1 MYASDLEQL
10 LFDLTRSADV
20 GGSDPSDMRS
30 RFQALREYSRLPR
43 GRQNRAVPLDSTQIA
58 AAILGLVPERPGWAG
73 HVSLIIGA
81 LVPAGPQTDAAFG
94 ASSLLEAVS
103 LLVAEEEVRR
113 NFLGLSIS
121 SAESGTNT
129 IGFATIKF
137 RAGGHVR
144 STTYTSSFF
153 HYELESEEA
162 ADCDNQFSPVAR
174 VLSFNRQFFRRVA
187 QEIDFLGRAE
197 RSLGDGSEYDAEDAE
212 QLRRQRL
219 GVQSHSRYLMIG
231 VDNQVTW
238 PKEEKLVK
246 FDRFTMVLMPKTDN
260 YVQSISID
268 LSANGLSMQDA
279 RTVVNRFLSLMTW
292 CYDQFAISQPG
303 WAGNPVP
310 VPVPRRDLAFSTAT
324 SWVFDRKMPTD
335 KDVQRALALYREARN
350 AEQNY
355 FVSYAV
361 LNYYKILEI
370 RHEKTIKWIE
380 DVFPLIEKEIRA
392 PVAREFHA
400 ERGSLSIGKHIVA
413 YYRTAVAHALQRT
426 VKSDP
431 DHVEEIYRLHN
442 AAEILRA
449 LARHLI
455 STELK
460 VSDSPWSGD

>member
-1 MYASDLEQL
+1 
-10 LFDLTRSADV
+10 
-20 GGSDPSDMRS
+20 
-30 RFQALREYSRLPR
+30 
-43 GRQNRAVPLDSTQIA
+43 
-58 AAILGLVPERPGWAG
+58 
-73 HVSLIIGA
+73 
-81 LVPAGPQTDAAFG
+81 
-94 ASSLLEAVS
+94 
-103 LLVAEEEVRR
+103 
-113 NFLGLSIS
+113 
-121 SAESGTNT
+121 
-129 IGFATIKF
+129 
-137 RAGGHVR
+137 
-144 STTYTSSFF
+144 
-153 HYELESEEA
+153 
-162 ADCDNQFSPVAR
+162 
-174 VLSFNRQFFRRVA
+174 
-187 QEIDFLGRAE
+187 
-197 RSLGDGSEYDAEDAE
+197 
-212 QLRRQRL
+212 
-219 GVQSHSRYLMIG
+219 
-231 VDNQVTW
+231 
-238 PKEEKLVK
+238 
-246 FDRFTMVLMPKTDN
+246 
-260 YVQSISID
+260 
-268 LSANGLSMQDA
+268 MQDA

-292 CYDQFAISQPG
+292 YYDQFAISQPG